1 MSMWSM
7 VFKRIG
13 ARGLIG
19 YPEASFIF
27 CLIFVRLPPFQPTH
41 SALDEPTLEQLVREH
56 LFNIEGLWE
65 STGFRQIPVIVNKQP
80 YKGISTYSFSRK
92 IAYSINAITAFS
104 NKPLIYIA
112 YLGLLIIIPLVFILS
127 KHRIFIF
134 RAVC

>member
-1 MSMWSM
+1 MWSM

-13 ARGLIG
+13 KARGLIG

-27 CLIFVRLPPFQPTH
+27 CLIFVRLPH
-41 SALDEPTLEQLVREH
+41 SHPLTARLMSQRYVEQLIRYREH

-104 NKPLIYIA
+104 NN
-112 YLGLLIIIPLVFILS
+112 
-127 KHRIFIF
+127 H
-134 RAVC
+134 